1 MKAGILQRLAVPAAW
16 AAILLLAAWAYWP
29 GLNGPLL
36 LDDSVNLRPL
46 ERIELNEDF
55 SADVMT
61 DNRSGLFGRP
71 VSMATF
77 TIERMYFDH
86 GTYGQKRTGLFL
98 HLLNATLVLLLAHT
112 LMRAAGQRNATLT
125 AFLVAAA
132 WLTLPLLLS
141 TTLYVIQRM
150 TLLSA
155 GFTLLALI
163 CYCRGRE
170 SDASTAWGWFTATAA
185 AALLAALSKG
195 NGLLALPLIVA
206 VEIFIY
212 EFRGHD
218 GQVRRPLVWALAA
231 LVSGAALAL
240 MVLAIAAPDFFVGGY
255 SLRPFTLEERLL
267 TQGRVLI
274 DYLRQILWVDVH
286 RLGLYHDDF
295 SVSTGLLSPPGTAL
309 ALMFWVFAAAAIVV
323 SMIYRRFRLL
333 AFGMA
338 FFMIGHAMESTIIPL
353 ELYFEHR
360 NYLPS
365 FGVVFG
371 TMAVANQ
378 LQARWPLLRGWI
390 AMAAILFIG
399 RNLLLLSSQA
409 IVWSDVHLVNME
421 AVNNHPDSERALLSL
436 AAVYAAGGH
445 LQEALE
451 LMGRANAIAGRAG
464 ASAEVLEA
472 VFYCLAR
479 QPLPEDMFEAQQ
491 LTDEQIAESYFG
503 DHVYQMTR
511 LVISGRCSRESG
523 VVFADAIKHWL
534 DARPGGPRAPMQI
547 YGSLLL
553 LENELERFPEAL
565 NYADLMVEKNPGDV
579 MGLQFTL
586 YLSQVLDQPKRGA
599 AARSKLLEMKQR
611 GELSRQQTY
620 NLDLFLGDSE

>member
-1 MKAGILQRLAVPAAW
+1 MKTGNLQRLFVPAAW
-16 AAILLLAAWAYWP
+16 VAILLLGAWAYWP
-29 GLNGPLL
+29 GLDGPLL

-46 ERIELNEDF
+46 ERLELSEDF
-55 SADVMT
+55 STDVMT

-170 SDASTAWGWFTATAA
+170 SDAGNAWGWFIATAA
-185 AALLAALSKG
+185 AVLLAALSKG

-212 EFRGHD
+212 EFRGYD
-218 GQVRRPLVWALAA
+218 GQVRKPLVWALAG

-240 MVLAIAAPDFFVGGY
+240 LVLAVAAPDFFVGGY
-255 SLRPFTLEERLL
+255 RLRTFTLEERLL

-274 DYLRQILWVDVH
+274 DYLCQILWVDVH

-309 ALMFWVFAAAAIVV
+309 ALMFWVFAAAAIVA
-323 SMIYRRFRLL
+323 SMIYRRFRLV

-371 TMAVANQ
+371 AIAVANQ
-378 LQARWPLLRGWI
+378 LQTRWPLLRGWI

-445 LQEALE
+445 LQEALA
-451 LMGRANAIAGRAG
+451 LMDKANVVAGRAG

-472 VFYCLAR
+472 VFYCMAP
-479 QPLPEDMFEAQQ
+479 QPLPEDIFKAQQ
-491 LTDEQIAESYFG
+491 LTDEQMAEPYFG

-511 LVISGRCSRESG
+511 LVISGHCSRESG
-523 VVFADAIKHWL
+523 VVFANAMQRWL
-534 DARPGGPRAPMQI
+534 DARPGGPRASMQI

-565 NYADLMVEKNPGDV
+565 NYADLMVEKNPGDI

-586 YLSQVLDQPKRGA
+586 YLSHVLDQPKRGA